1 MSSRIVEHNV
11 SFALIIE
18 DDVDWNL
25 PIKSQLRR
33 FAQAVRLLI
42 KPLPATT
49 ERFLDPS
56 YSRSSSDQAHT
67 DFYTDKYAV
76 IEPRDSSYADLAQ
89 RDVLWVGHYGCR
101 LPEAPDMNS
110 PLAKIVL
117 PNDTTVLS
125 KHSLNMDFGNNEL
138 LTQYPART

>member
-11 SFALIIE
+11 SSALILE

-25 PIKSQLRR
+25 HIKSQLRR
-33 FAQAVRLLI
+33 FAQAVWLLI

-49 ERFLDPS
+49 DRFLDPS

-67 DFYTDKYAV
+67 DFYADNHAV
-76 IEPRDSSYADLAQ
+76 IEPRDSSYVDLAQ
-89 RDVLWVGHYGCR
+89 RNVLWVGHYGCR
-101 LPEAPDMNS
+101 FPGAPDINS
-110 PLAKIVL
+110 PLARIVL
-117 PNDTTVLS
+117 PNDTTVPS
-125 KHSLNMDFGNNEL
+125 KHNLNTDFGNNEL